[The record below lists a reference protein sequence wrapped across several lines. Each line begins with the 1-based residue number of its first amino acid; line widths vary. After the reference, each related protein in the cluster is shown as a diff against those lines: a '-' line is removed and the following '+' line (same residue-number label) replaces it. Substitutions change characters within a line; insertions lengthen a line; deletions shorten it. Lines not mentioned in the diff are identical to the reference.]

1 MRPIL
6 HGSTDQST
14 VVRIVDATDGS
25 PETGVTTATG
35 GLAFWYRRELGAKTA
50 ISGLSDLA
58 TLSTAHADG
67 GLLHISDGYYRID
80 PPDAAWASGQQGVI
94 IGGSATGMVVIGVYH
109 PLVAYD
115 GQNATSLGLSRLD
128 AAMSSRAAET
138 TVDTVESSL
147 STLTT
152 RIPDTLSLANINAEV
167 DTALN
172 TAIPGSPTADSINE
186 RIKAI
191 DDKLPS
197 GNIGDATSANQT
209 TIINATDTVE
219 SSLSTLTTRIPDT
232 ISLANINAEVDAALN
247 TAIPGT
253 PTANS
258 VNERLVAI
266 DDKLP
271 SGNIG
276 DATAANQTTIINATD
291 TLEADHATILARLG
305 AFTGTGVNTVLGF
318 FKALMSKA
326 ASTPSDVG
334 GTFSAADDSTE
345 AIRDRGDVAWIT
357 GAGGDVWLTAL
368 PGAYGA
374 GTAGRIIG
382 DNLNATVGSRAA
394 ETSVDSVESSLS
406 TLTTRIPDTLSL
418 ANINAEVDAALNTAI
433 PGSPTADSI
442 NERVKAIDDKLPAG
456 NLGDATAANQTT
468 IINATDTVEA
478 NQTTIL
484 ARLGVWTGT
493 GVNTILGAFKALL
506 SKTASNPSDIGGT
519 FDPAADSTEA
529 IRDRGDAAWI
539 TGGGGGDATAANQTT
554 ILTAI
559 QAKREVKGSYNI
571 NGSGDI
577 KVTVWLEDYNGSI
590 ANCSACTLTLLD
602 HDGTT
607 VIASGAWT
615 VTATENTGNNT
626 WFASKT
632 AVVGL
637 VAGEVYQLNVTLTH
651 SATPYT
657 GIIEV
662 NAVA

>member
-80 PPDAAWASGQQGVI
+80 PPDAAWASGQQGVM

-138 TVDTVESSL
+138 TVDTVEASL
-147 STLTT
+147 STLTA

-172 TAIPGSPTADSINE
+172 TAIPGSPAADSINE

-197 GNIGDATSANQT
+197 GTIGDATSANQT

-219 SSLSTLTTRIPDT
+219 AGLSTLTTRIPDT
-232 ISLANINAEVDAALN
+232 ISLANINAEVDTALN

-271 SGNIG
+271 SGNI
-276 DATAANQTTIINATD
+276 
-291 TLEADHATILARLG
+291 
-305 AFTGTGVNTVLGF
+305 
-318 FKALMSKA
+318 
-326 ASTPSDVG
+326 
-334 GTFSAADDSTE
+334 
-345 AIRDRGDVAWIT
+345 
-357 GAGGDVWLTAL
+357 
-368 PGAYGA
+368 
-374 GTAGRIIG
+374 
-382 DNLNATVGSRAA
+382 
-394 ETSVDSVESSLS
+394 
-406 TLTTRIPDTLSL
+406 
-418 ANINAEVDAALNTAI
+418 
-433 PGSPTADSI
+433 
-442 NERVKAIDDKLPAG
+442 
-456 NLGDATAANQTT
+456 
-468 IINATDTVEA
+468 
-478 NQTTIL
+478 
-484 ARLGVWTGT
+484 
-493 GVNTILGAFKALL
+493 
-506 SKTASNPSDIGGT
+506 
-519 FDPAADSTEA
+519 
-529 IRDRGDAAWI
+529 
-539 TGGGGGDATAANQTT
+539 GDATAANQTT

-637 VAGEVYQLNVTLTH
+637 AAGEVYQLNVTLTH